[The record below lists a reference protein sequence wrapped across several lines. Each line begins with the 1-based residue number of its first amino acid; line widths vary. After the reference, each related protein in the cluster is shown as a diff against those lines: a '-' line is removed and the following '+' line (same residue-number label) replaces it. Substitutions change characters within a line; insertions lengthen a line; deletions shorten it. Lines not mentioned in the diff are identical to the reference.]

1 MKQKPILV
9 SFIALFAIILVL
21 STVSAFEYS
30 DDFSGTDC
38 DEENFVCIYEIE
50 VNDISIGNYAG
61 EVSEFVPIVVKFH
74 AADDFGNNEEDV
86 ITDVRVKVYIEGY
99 RDEISDSTERFHIVE
114 GKNYIKR
121 FSLEL
126 PSSMDLDDPTED
138 LRLLVR
144 VSAKGEESVEYFYN
158 ISMQRELYNLGL
170 LSFEAPDTVTAGS
183 VIAIDVVLHNT
194 GSERLDDTYV
204 RVSIPGVVERT
215 VYFGDIASDIDVD
228 YDQIRDTINKRIYL
242 SIPSDAISGI
252 YNLEVEA
259 YNYDSD
265 VMAKKQI
272 VLSGV
277 EADEDEDDEDVE
289 VIDGDE
295 TETSNTVLILTVIL
309 AIIFVVLLVILI
321 VLLTKKPSETEEFG
335 EEGETS
341 YY

>member
-21 STVSAFEYS
+21 STVSAFAGI
-30 DDFSGTDC
+30 DD
-38 DEENFVCIYEIE
+38 VI
-50 VNDISIGNYAG
+50 VNDISVVSNTAAG
-61 EVSEFVPIVVKFH
+61 EVSNTIPVEVKFT
-74 AADDFGNNEEDV
+74 ANAD
-86 ITDVRVKVYIEGY
+86 ISDVRVKVYIEGY
-99 RDEISDSTERFHIVE
+99 REEISDSTSRFRLVN
-114 GKNYIKR
+114 GSSYIKR
-121 FSLEL
+121 FSLDL
-126 PSSMDLDDPTED
+126 PSSRDLDDDPED
-138 LRLLVR
+138 LVLYVR
-144 VSAKGEESVEYFYN
+144 VSAKGEDSIEESYP
-158 ISMQRELYNLGL
+158 ISMQRDLYNLGL
-170 LSFEAPDTVTAGS
+170 LSIEAPDAVTAGS

-228 YDQIRDTINKRIYL
+228 YDQIRDTLNKRIYL

-272 VLSGV
+272 VLSGI
-277 EADEDEDDEDVE
+277 EADEDVDDDVE

-309 AIIFVVLLVILI
+309 AIIFVVLLIILI
-321 VLLTKKPSETEEFG
+321 VLLTKKPSEIEEFG
-335 EEGETS
+335 EGETS

>member
-21 STVSAFEYS
+21 STVSAFADI
-30 DDFSGTDC
+30 DD
-38 DEENFVCIYEIE
+38 VI
-50 VNDISIGNYAG
+50 VNDISVLDNTAAG
-61 EVSEFVPIVVKFH
+61 EVSNTIPVEVKFT
-74 AADDFGNNEEDV
+74 ANTDV
-86 ITDVRVKVYIEGY
+86 SDVRVKVYIEGY
-99 RDEISDSTERFHIVE
+99 RNEISDSTSRFRIVE
-114 GKNYIKR
+114 GSSYIKR
-121 FSLEL
+121 FSLDL
-126 PSSMDLDDPTED
+126 PSSMDLDEDPED
-138 LRLLVR
+138 LVLYVR
-144 VSAKGEESVEYFYN
+144 ISAKGEDSIEELYP
-158 ISMQRELYNLGL
+158 ITMQRDLYTLGL
-170 LSFEAPDTVTAGS
+170 LSIEAPDTVTAGS
-183 VIAIDVVLHNT
+183 VIAIDVVLKNT
-194 GSERLDDTYV
+194 GYDRLDDTYV
-204 RVSIPGVVERT
+204 KVSIPGVVERT

-265 VMAKKQI
+265 VIAKKQI
-272 VLSGV
+272 VLSGI
-277 EADEDEDDEDVE
+277 EADEDTDSDGDVE

-321 VLLTKKPSETEEFG
+321 VLLTKKPSEIEEFG
-335 EEGETS
+335 EGEGETS

>member
-21 STVSAFEYS
+21 STVSAFAGI
-30 DDFSGTDC
+30 DD
-38 DEENFVCIYEIE
+38 VI
-50 VNDISIGNYAG
+50 VNDISVVSNTAAG
-61 EVSEFVPIVVKFH
+61 EVSNTIPVEVKFT
-74 AADDFGNNEEDV
+74 ANADV
-86 ITDVRVKVYIEGY
+86 SDVRVKVYIEGY
-99 RDEISDSTERFHIVE
+99 REEISDSTSRFRLVN
-114 GKNYIKR
+114 GSSYIKR
-121 FSLEL
+121 FSLDL
-126 PSSMDLDDPTED
+126 PSSRDLDDDPED
-138 LRLLVR
+138 LVLYVR
-144 VSAKGEESVEYFYN
+144 VSAKGEDSIEESYP
-158 ISMQRELYNLGL
+158 ISMQRDLYNLGL
-170 LSFEAPDTVTAGS
+170 LSIEAPDTVTAGS

-204 RVSIPGVVERT
+204 RVSIPGIVERN

-272 VLSGV
+272 VLSGI
-277 EADEDEDDEDVE
+277 EADEDVDDGDDVE

-309 AIIFVVLLVILI
+309 AIIFVVLLIILI
-321 VLLTKKPSETEEFG
+321 VLLTKKPSEIEEFG
-335 EEGETS
+335 EGETS

>member
-9 SFIALFAIILVL
+9 SFIALFAMILVL
-21 STVSAFEYS
+21 NTVSAFANI
-30 DDFSGTDC
+30 DD
-38 DEENFVCIYEIE
+38 VE
-50 VNDISIGNYAG
+50 VNDISLKVDAKTPAG
-61 EVSEFVPIVVKFH
+61 EVSDTVPVEVKFT
-74 AADDFGNNEEDV
+74 ANANV
-86 ITDVRVKVYIEGY
+86 SDVRVKVYIEGY
-99 RDEISDSTERFHIVE
+99 REEISDSSSRFRIVN
-114 GKNYIKR
+114 GSSYIKR
-121 FSLEL
+121 FSLDL
-126 PSSMDLDDPTED
+126 PSSRDLDEDPED
-138 LRLLVR
+138 LVLYVR
-144 VSAKGEESVEYFYN
+144 ISAKGESSIEEPYP

-170 LSFEAPDTVTAGS
+170 LSIEAPDAVTAGS

-204 RVSIPGVVERT
+204 KVSIPGVVERT

-272 VLSGV
+272 VLSGI
-277 EADEDEDDEDVE
+277 EADEDEDDDEDVE

-309 AIIFVVLLVILI
+309 AIIFVVLLIILI
-321 VLLTKKPSETEEFG
+321 VLLTKKPSEIEEFG
-335 EEGETS
+335 EGETS